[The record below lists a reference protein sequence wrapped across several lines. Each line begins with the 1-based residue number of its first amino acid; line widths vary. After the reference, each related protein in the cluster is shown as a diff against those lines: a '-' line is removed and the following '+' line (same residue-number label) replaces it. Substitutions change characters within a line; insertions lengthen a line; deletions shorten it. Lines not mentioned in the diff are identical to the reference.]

1 MTLDPAI
8 AAAGRT
14 EAARQLIAR
23 AQTETVDLVTLSA
36 LQLCAL
42 AGPRQPLFDGRVA
55 EAWLRLTD
63 RRRRKLLEELTA
75 GLAQRGLLIEGDPAA
90 SGRYSM
96 SPELGLMLAA
106 RCRPDFIVTAA
117 GEEPG
122 LRSVNLFALGDESQP
137 VQAFVA
143 EVPAGLPP
151 DRAAGYP
158 GARKLGPL
166 GWIYSYV
173 LVSPATAAE
182 ILARWTL
189 TPPAQPAESAPMR
202 YRVSVYCPDRDN
214 PVGYQLGVR
223 GNGTQAVVDGIGA
236 TPASSEFD
244 LEGLQAVMLN
254 LLTQASR

>member
-42 AGPRQPLFDGRVA
+42 DGPRQPLFDGRVA

-75 GLAQRGLLIEGDPAA
+75 GLAQRGLLIEGGPAA
-90 SGRYSM
+90 GGRYSLN
-96 SPELGLMLAA
+96 PELGLMLAA
-106 RCRPDFIVTAA
+106 RWRPDFIVTAA

-122 LRSVNLFALGDESQP
+122 LRSVNLFALGDQSQP
-137 VQAFVA
+137 VRAFVA

-189 TPPAQPAESAPMR
+189 TPPAESAPMR

-223 GNGTQAVVDGIGA
+223 GNGTRAVVDGIGDV
-236 TPASSEFD
+236 PANSEFE
-244 LEGLQAVMLN
+244 LEDLQAVMLN
-254 LLTQASR
+254 LLAEASR